1 MTLGHWTY
9 SGTVPDDFYG
19 FVYLIT
25 NTLTDRKYIGKKQC
39 KTTVKMRALKG
50 KTRKRH
56 VVKDTD
62 WRDYC
67 GSSNNLLQDIELLG
81 KDKFKFEIIQFYGSK
96 SELSYFEAKLQ
107 FENDVLLR
115 EDYYNGIINVRVGK
129 IKGCP

>member
-25 NTLTDRKYIGKKQC
+25 NTLTDRK
-39 KTTVKMRALKG
+39 
-50 KTRKRH
+50 
-56 VVKDTD
+56 
-62 WRDYC
+62 YC